1 MLLCFSF
8 FANDNKSVPRGEN
21 HLKSNHVESFSAS
34 QGVFEGQVHASMKKK
49 TYNVTLLLL
58 LLLLLLPVLLLRKEL
73 ANHLKSNHVEA
84 LVQVKVFLRDRFTL
98 V

>member
-1 MLLCFSF
+1 M
-8 FANDNKSVPRGEN
+8 
-21 HLKSNHVESFSAS
+21 ESFSAS

-58 LLLLLLPVLLLRKEL
+58 LLFLLLLLPVLLLRKEL

-84 LVQVKVFLRDRFTL
+84 VVQVKVFLRDRFTL